1 MKNRRN
7 YYRILHV
14 QPDAPVEIIES
25 SYRTL
30 MSKLKKHPDLGG
42 DHWNA
47 VLINE
52 ARDVLT
58 DEKRRAV
65 YDQDLLNSDSFSSSS
80 AFTNKPFEQRDS
92 HSSASSKPR
101 ANSDSCCFFCNTP
114 SAKISLYAADILC
127 THCGSPIEP
136 LNRVKLEG
144 ACQRAIKRFAHTG
157 NLVFY
162 TQWPQ
167 EKGFIGQVL
176 DLSLHG
182 MRFACKESLRE
193 NQVIKIESK
202 LVHATAKVVASYHQA
217 SKWLASYTI
226 GAEFLSVQF
235 KDSNGVFIS
244 QQA

>member
-58 DEKRRAV
+58 DEKRRAE
-65 YDQDLLNSDSFSSSS
+65 YDRDFLNSKNGSSE
-80 AFTNKPFEQRDS
+80 FTNKPFEQRES
-92 HSSASSKPR
+92 KPFTSNKPHASSGP
-101 ANSDSCCFFCNTP
+101 CCFFCNTP
-114 SAKISLYAADILC
+114 NANKNVYATDSLC
-127 THCGSPIEP
+127 TQCGSPVEP
-136 LNRVKLEG
+136 VNRVKLED
-144 ACQRAIKRFAHTG
+144 ACQRAIKRFARTG
-157 NLVFY
+157 ELVFY

-167 EKGFIGQVL
+167 EQGFNGKIL

-182 MRFACKESLRE
+182 MRFSCKESLRE
-193 NQVIKIESK
+193 NQIIKIESK
-202 LVHATAKVVASYHQA
+202 VVHATAKVVASYHQA
-217 SKWLASYTI
+217 SKWLASYAI
-226 GAEFLSVQF
+226 GTEFLSVHF

-244 QQA
+244 QHA